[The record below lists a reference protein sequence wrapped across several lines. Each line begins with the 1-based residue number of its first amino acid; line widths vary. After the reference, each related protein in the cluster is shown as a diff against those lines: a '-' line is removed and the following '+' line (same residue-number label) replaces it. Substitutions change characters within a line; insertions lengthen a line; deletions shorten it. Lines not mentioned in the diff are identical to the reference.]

1 MSKKVYLLLFVLILS
16 ICCSSVVFADTELD
30 NRDYSVLKTL
40 EIMVGDDNGDMR
52 FEDTITRAE
61 FTKVATM
68 LSSYRNSIALNQKT
82 SPFYDVPYK
91 HWAVG
96 YIRAGVDNGIITGY
110 PDSTFKPDNDVLYE
124 EALTI
129 LLKILGYG
137 GGSDFQGS
145 YPYSQYSLANSID
158 LTEGVEAE
166 LGDFLT
172 RKQVA
177 DLLLNALDTKI
188 KNSNLTL
195 YSNFNVQKYE
205 EVILLATSKEDVS
218 VPLNKILTTVGTFD
232 YDINIENLIGSKGNI
247 YVENGD
253 TIILFENDNN
263 VSETEKYVVYSTLA
277 DGVIIYKNG
286 SFEQVEIEDNTITY
300 YNNKQS
306 VFSTVK
312 YSIKMGDTISIYTSE
327 NEEIDYI
334 NISKGDLKGPFVF
347 TQQAW
352 FDYKIGNPEDYL
364 ILKNGN
370 VINYLEVEDYDVY
383 YYSTELSIIMVY
395 NTKVT
400 GVYNNAVPNQEVPVS
415 VEISGKNYEIESA
428 EAFKAL
434 SSTGKFKYGDTIT
447 VLLGRDKKIAGVIP
461 ADSVKSNTVGYL
473 IDAGIKNYTT
483 ENDKQESKYY
493 ITLVTP
499 DGESIEYKSRTDY
512 SNYKNSIVE
521 ITFKGDL
528 ASLTKVREGNKK
540 NVSGTFNSESMYLG
554 EYIVSKNVDIID
566 IGTTDNY
573 KTALYV
579 PVTPQ
584 RLDGVRLS
592 SSSILYYELN
602 EKNVITKLILHN
614 VTGDYYSYGVV
625 TKVNKNH
632 EMMMGSY
639 TYNIDGS
646 ERVYTSQNSV
656 LGVSKGPAKIIYNG
670 NTISSMT
677 NLSKPSGQ
685 IKEINN
691 TFVTVNDTHYLIDDD
706 VKIFYNNYN
715 WDYMLIT
722 MEELL
727 SDEDYNIV
735 GVYYDKPITSG
746 GRIRVILVRKSS

>member
-1 MSKKVYLLLFVLILS
+1 MKKVIGIVLS
-16 ICCSSVVFADTELD
+16 IILIFSLCSFTVSAEESS
-30 NRDYSVLKTL
+30 NRYSILKTL
-40 EIMVGDDNGDMR
+40 EIMVGDANGEMR

-68 LSSYRNSIALNQKT
+68 VSSYRNSIAQNQKT

-158 LTEGVEAE
+158 LTDGIDAE

-172 RKQVA
+172 RRQVA
-177 DLLLNALDTKI
+177 DLLLNALDTNI
-188 KNSNLTL
+188 KNSSYTL
-195 YSNFNVQKYE
+195 YSNFNVQKIE
-205 EVILLATSKEDVS
+205 ETIILATSKEDLS
-218 VPLNKILTTVGTFD
+218 VPINKVLTTNGTFK
-232 YDINIENLIGSKGNI
+232 YDINIDNLIGSKGNI

-253 TIILFENDNN
+253 TIILFENDNS
-263 VSETEKYVVYSTLA
+263 VSETEKYVVYSTLT

-286 SFEQVEIEDNTITY
+286 SFEQVDIDDNTITY

-312 YSIKMGDTISIYTSE
+312 NSIKMGDTITIYTSE

-364 ILKNGN
+364 ILKDGN
-370 VINYLEVEDYDVY
+370 IIDYLDVEDYDVY
-383 YYSTELSIIMVY
+383 YYSTELGIIMVY

-400 GVYNNAVPNQEVPVS
+400 GVYNNAIPNQEVPVS
-415 VEISGKNYEIESA
+415 IEISGKTYEIESA
-428 EAFKAL
+428 EAFKVL

-447 VLLGRDKKIAGVIP
+447 VLLGKDKDIAGVISSDKV
-461 ADSVKSNTVGYL
+461 DSQNVGYL

-483 ENDKQESKYY
+483 ENNKEQSKYY
-493 ITLVTP
+493 VTIVTP
-499 DGESIEYKSRTDY
+499 NGDSVEYKSRTDY

-521 ITFKGDL
+521 ITFKEDL

-540 NVSGTFNSESMYLG
+540 NVSGTFNAESMFLG
-554 EYIVSKNVDIID
+554 DYIVSKNVDIID

-579 PVTPQ
+579 SVTPQ

-646 ERVYTSQNSV
+646 DRIHTSQNSV
-656 LGVSKGPAKIIYNG
+656 LGVSTGPAKIIYNG

-677 NLSKPSGQ
+677 NLSKPSGK
-685 IKEINN
+685 IEEINN
-691 TFVTVNDTHYLIDDD
+691 TFVTVNGSHYLLDDN
-706 VKIFYNNYN
+706 VKIFYRNYN

-722 MEELL
+722 MEDLL
-727 SDEDYNIV
+727 EDEEYSIV
-735 GVYYDKPITSG
+735 GVYYDKTITSG
-746 GRIRVILVRKSS
+746 GRIRVVLVTKN